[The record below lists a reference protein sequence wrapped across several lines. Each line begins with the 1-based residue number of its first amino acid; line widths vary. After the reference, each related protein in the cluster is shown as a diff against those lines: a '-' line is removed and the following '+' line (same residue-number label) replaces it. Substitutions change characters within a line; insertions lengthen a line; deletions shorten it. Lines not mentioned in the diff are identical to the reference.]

1 VTNAQYK
8 IFAEVE
14 KTGWKADAPDD
25 HPAVNVS
32 WEEAIAYCRWLDEQV
47 KGQLP
52 VGYEIRLPTEAE
64 WEKAARGPYGNE
76 WPWGNEWDA
85 KKCNSSEGGPGR
97 TTAVGAYSAVG
108 GDSPYGVADMA
119 GNVWEWCW
127 DWYAED
133 EYRKRTGKEGKDPV
147 GPKKGSYHVL
157 RGGAFLNSR
166 AVARCAYRGGN
177 LLLNRNDNVGW
188 RVVAALPVSR

>member
-1 VTNAQYK
+1 
-8 IFAEVE
+8 
-14 KTGWKADAPDD
+14 
-25 HPAVNVS
+25 
-32 WEEAIAYCRWLDEQV
+32 LDEQV

-52 VGYEIRLPTEAE
+52 DGYEIRLPTEAE

-85 KKCNSSEGGPGR
+85 KKCNTSESKIGG
-97 TTAVGAYSAVG
+97 TTPVGQYSELG

-133 EYRKRTGKEGKDPV
+133 EYKKRAGKEVKDPA
-147 GPKKGSYHVL
+147 GPKKGNFHVW
-157 RGGAFLNSR
+157 RGGAFNYSR
-166 AVARCAYRGGN
+166 AGARCASRSRLILNFRLGG
-177 LLLNRNDNVGW
+177 VGW